1 MATVETIMTDART
14 HVRDFP
20 HFFRTTVA
28 SLSGTKYIDLPYQ
41 NVSQAG
47 LEVKSSVDGVTWR
60 AGAIAWDGDP
70 PSGSF
75 TYELDD
81 RSGVI
86 AIADDAALTAGS
98 FVNVAGYHHEWLSD
112 RDLKFYALNVIA
124 EHSFE
129 VPGFTIETVSDVHSD
144 VISLGTACEAMIS
157 LLVEFS
163 RDIDIATPEAL
174 TVPTTQRFRQLM
186 QLIYG
191 PKGLVDRYNEKANM
205 TQTGLNRARV
215 YTLRRVSQGTE
226 RLVPVYEP
234 REYDDQAWP
243 HRVFPRTDSQGPS
256 NPGPNF
262 VPARRIRNPNQNGG
276 PNP

>member
-1 MATVETIMTDART
+1 MATVETIMADART

-20 HFFRTTVA
+20 MFFRTTMA
-28 SLSGTKYIDLPYQ
+28 SLAGTKYIDLPHQ
-41 NVSQAG
+41 NISSAG
-47 LEVKSSVDGVTWR
+47 LEVRSSVDGTVWR
-60 AGAIAWDGDP
+60 AGAIAWDDEP
-70 PSGSF
+70 PVGAF
-75 TYELDD
+75 RFELDD
-81 RSGVI
+81 RAGVI
-86 AIADDAALTAGS
+86 AIADDAALAENS
-98 FVNVAGYHHEWLSD
+98 FVNVAGYYHEWLAD

-129 VPGFTIETVSDVHSD
+129 VPGFTIETVSDLHGD

-163 RDIDIATPEAL
+163 RDIDIATPEAI

-205 TQTGLNRARV
+205 SGTGLNRARMF
-215 YTLRRVSQGTE
+215 TLRRVSRSTE
-226 RLVPVYEP
+226 RLVPIYEP

-243 HRVFPRTDSQGPS
+243 HRVFPRSDSQGPS
-256 NPGPNF
+256 HPPPNF
-262 VPARRIRNPNQNGG
+262 VPAKRLRNPNQNGG